1 VKGERGEKERE
12 RLREKGIKKVG
23 NFTMKFAKSP

>member
-23 NFTMKFAKSP
+23 NLPMKFAK